1 MEAVNESSLAELIE
15 RNMEDIINDVHR
27 QSEEDERYQEEMDAI
42 HLIMLRHP
50 ALAKLD
56 QGELADLDEGDVQSF
71 MKRQI
76 HWDKATD
83 ALLRLMYFKGLKDS
97 ILLMVKINAL
107 K

>member
-1 MEAVNESSLAELIE
+1 MESLSESSLADLIE
-15 RNMEDIINDVHR
+15 RNMEDIINDIHR
-27 QSEEDERYQEEMDAI
+27 QSEEDERYQEEMEAI
-42 HLIMLRHP
+42 HLIMIQHP
-50 ALAKLD
+50 RLAKLD
-56 QGELADLDEGDVQSF
+56 QGELADLNEDDVQSF

-97 ILLMVKINAL
+97 ILLMMKINAL

>member
-15 RNMEDIINDVHR
+15 RSMEDIINDVHR

-50 ALAKLD
+50 SLAKLD
-56 QGELADLDEGDVQSF
+56 QGELADLDEDDVQSF